1 MSRREEI
8 LVKHREAIR
17 SAASRHRAS
26 SIALVGSVA
35 RGDDTDASDYDFL
48 TDFLPGATLFDMA
61 GLKVEL
67 EDLLGRRRGC
77 RRRRRARREVPRNAP
92 GSHHSVSRTDKGPL
106 GGHPRGIPQ
115 ARRDRRTGAR
125 RI

>member
-1 MSRREEI
+1 MAQYVRQWERMRDPSRLEPRRYARDMSRREEI

-17 SAASRHRAS
+17 SAASRHKAS

-67 EDLLGRRRGC
+67 EDLLGGDVDVVD
-77 RRRRRARREVPRNAP
+77 ADGLDEK
-92 GSHHSVSRTDKGPL
+92 SHGMRQEAITL
-106 GGHPRGIPQ
+106 
-115 ARRDRRTGAR
+115 
-125 RI
+125 